1 MSQGSFACKITQ
13 EMPLWHQFVLQRCSQ
28 KTWIGTN
35 GTATQHYHSADEVP
49 LILSQLRTPV
59 CRQQKWSPCSHVDGF
74 FRAEPK
80 DLQTV

>member
-1 MSQGSFACKITQ
+1 MSQTSAAYNITLKL
-13 EMPLWHQFVLQRCSQ
+13 PSWHQLAPQRCCQ

-35 GTATQHYHSADEVP
+35 GTVTQLHYGADEVP
-49 LILSQLRTPV
+49 LILSQLCTPV
-59 CRQQKWSPCSHVDGF
+59 CQQQKWSPCSHVSDF